1 MTQILLKLSPYQR
14 VISIFL
20 IMTQILLKLSPYQRV
35 ISIFL
40 ISSLQQ
46 ILTYLILVVV
56 CWLYPLLYF

>member
-1 MTQILLKLSPYQR
+1 
-14 VISIFL
+14 
-20 IMTQILLKLSPYQRV
+20 MTQILLKLSPYQRV